1 MRKRINLAFQA
12 PISRFT
18 LHKEL
23 TRTGA
28 WVLTTKAS
36 CDNEEFQLKLPMAG
50 GMRMLHHNVFSSP
63 LDSQKR
69 LTCNFSLE
77 HPYII
82 QQSSNKKTQTHQAE
96 VFIMI

>member
-50 GMRMLHHNVFSSP
+50 GQGSYTTIYLVHPLTPRSDKHITSPYNIHTSSSKVVIRK
-63 LDSQKR
+63 LKLIRQKF
-69 LTCNFSLE
+69 LS
-77 HPYII
+77 
-82 QQSSNKKTQTHQAE
+82 
-96 VFIMI
+96 